1 LLPFGAVGVAPTAEP
16 IDTTTEVETPEHV
29 RFRFRVAGPARRA
42 VAYALDLGVRGV
54 IVAVFAFFA
63 VLAGASLGELVSGTT
78 TGLLLVIVFLTEWAY
93 YLVFDIAWSGRSP
106 GRRAM
111 GLRVVDASGHP
122 LRLGQSLLRN
132 LLRAADVLP
141 MGYALGVLV
150 MARDPRF
157 RRIGD
162 RVAGTMVVLEDT
174 SRVRAPILIDPPPT
188 RAELYALPSRLPV
201 SNEELD
207 AIELFLRRA
216 SSLSPARAEELAAM
230 LAPRIAAR
238 LGARYLQ
245 PSRFLAAVYARA
257 RDGEAAGERE
267 RASAARA
274 A

>member
-1 LLPFGAVGVAPTAEP
+1 MRVTPSAEP
-16 IDTTTEVETPEHV
+16 LDTTTEVETPEHV

-42 VAYALDLGVRGV
+42 AAYALDLVVRGLV
-54 IVAVFAFFA
+54 VAVLALFAA
-63 VLAGASLGELVSGTT
+63 LAGASLGELVGGAT
-78 TGLLLVIVFLTEWAY
+78 TGLLLVVVFLTEWVY
-93 YLVFDIAWSGRSP
+93 YLVFDLAWSGRSP

-122 LRLGQSLLRN
+122 LRPGQSLLRN
-132 LLRAADVLP
+132 LLRAADLLP

-174 SRVRAPILIDPPPT
+174 GRLRAPILIEPPPS
-188 RAELYALPSRLPV
+188 RAELLSLPSRLPI

-207 AIELFLRRA
+207 AIELYLRRA
-216 SSLSPARAEELAAM
+216 PSLAPARAEELAAM

-238 LGARYLQ
+238 LGARYGQ
-245 PSRFLAAVYARA
+245 PSRFLATVYVRA
-257 RDGEAAGERE
+257 RDGEAVGDRE
-267 RASAARA
+267 RAPASRA

>member
-1 LLPFGAVGVAPTAEP
+1 VGDASSTEP

-42 VAYALDLGVRGV
+42 VAYGLDLLVRGA
-54 IVAVFAFFA
+54 IVAVLASFAM
-63 VLAGASLGELVSGTT
+63 LAGASLGELVAGAT
-78 TGLLLVIVFLTEWAY
+78 TGLLLVFVFLTEWGY

-111 GLRVVDASGHP
+111 GLRVVDVSGHP

-132 LLRAADVLP
+132 LLRAADLLP

-174 SRVRAPILIDPPPT
+174 SRIRAPVAIDPPPS
-188 RAELYALPSRLPV
+188 RAELSALPSRLPV

-207 AIELFLRRA
+207 AIELYLRRA
-216 SSLSPARAEELAAM
+216 PSLTTSRAEELAEM
-230 LAPRIAAR
+230 LAPRIAER
-238 LGARYLQ
+238 LGARYRE
-245 PSRFLAAVYARA
+245 PRRFLATVYTRA
-257 RDGEAAGERE
+257 RDGEDVGPRPQGT
-267 RASAARA
+267 ARGVA
-274 A
+274 

>member
-1 LLPFGAVGVAPTAEP
+1 MEP
-16 IDTTTEVETPEHV
+16 VDTTTEVETPEHV

-42 VAYALDLGVRGV
+42 VAYGLDFAVRGA

-63 VLAGASLGELVSGTT
+63 VLAGASLGEVVSGTT
-78 TGLLLVIVFLTEWAY
+78 TGLLLVVVFLTEWGY
-93 YLVFDIAWSGRSP
+93 YLVFDLAWSGRSP

-122 LRLGQSLLRN
+122 LRLAQSLLRN
-132 LLRAADVLP
+132 LLRAADLLP
-141 MGYALGVLV
+141 VGYALGVLV

-174 SRVRAPILIDPPPT
+174 SRIRAPVVIDPPPSH
-188 RAELYALPSRLPV
+188 AELTALPSRLPV

-216 SSLSPARAEELAAM
+216 PSLAPARAEELAEL
-230 LAPRIAAR
+230 LAPRIAER
-238 LGARYLQ
+238 LGARYHE
-245 PSRFLAAVYARA
+245 PRRFLASVYVRA
-257 RDGEAAGERE
+257 RDGEVVDTIAQR
-267 RASAARA
+267 SAPRA